1 MQFNKGQ
8 VHTGTPRTP
17 NSTIGANGLYK
28 FEAKYDLSTES
39 PLHSWGPK
47 LAARYFN
54 MNIKV
59 ETVLLATYSMRT
71 QSMTYLSFTYRISL
85 LLGNAPLTVLY
96 YVHIALVTKT

>member
-1 MQFNKGQ
+1 MVILVGSQPSAVKDITTSVCSDGKNVRSDSQWQPFSQMIPHGQGQ
-8 VHTGTPRTP
+8 VHIGTPRTP

-54 MNIKV
+54 MNINNGYK
-59 ETVLLATYSMRT
+59 
-71 QSMTYLSFTYRISL
+71 
-85 LLGNAPLTVLY
+85 
-96 YVHIALVTKT
+96 LVQA